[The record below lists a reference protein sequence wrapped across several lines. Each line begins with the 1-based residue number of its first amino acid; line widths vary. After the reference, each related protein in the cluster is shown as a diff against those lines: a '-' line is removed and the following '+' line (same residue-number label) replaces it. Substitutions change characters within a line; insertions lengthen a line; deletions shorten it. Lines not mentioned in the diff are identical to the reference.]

1 MSNDDSFRGG
11 PRRPGGGFKPRG
23 DGPRPAGPPRDAGER
38 PRKPFFRDGDAP
50 RGPRRDFGDAPKRDF
65 SAGPRREGDA
75 PRGPRRDF
83 GDGPK
88 RDFAG
93 PRREGGDAPRRSF
106 DGPRDFRRD
115 GDAPRGPRR
124 DFGDAPKRDFSAG
137 PRRDGGDAPRR
148 SFGDAPKRDFSA
160 GPRREGGDAPRRSF
174 DGPRDFRRDG
184 DAPRGPRRDFGDGPK
199 RDFSA
204 GPRREGSDAPRRSFD
219 GPRDFRRDG
228 DAPRGP
234 RRDFGDGPKRDFS
247 AGPRR
252 EGGDAPRR
260 SFDGPRDFRRD
271 GDAPRGPRRDFGNGP
286 KRDFGTGPRRDG
298 GDAPRRSFD
307 GPRDFRRDGDAPRG
321 PRRDFGD
328 APRRSHDG
336 PGRDHAGAQQRDFH
350 REAPARTF
358 FREEPATLNAES
370 VEAATDFESMPVSP
384 AQAPVNDDWEISLGE
399 QDGSAAPASAD
410 AWPSTDADQMPEAED
425 HTAPLPAAAD
435 TAEPAAPLAPPE
447 PRGADYSRRD
457 TREDFRRPVERGD
470 SRGFD
475 NDARRAQRQ
484 REVRIH
490 GANACAAVVRDRR
503 DAVRK
508 VYLRHDRAED
518 FAALLEWCRAQH
530 LAYRYVTDS
539 ELSALTGSEHH
550 EGICLEIERKPFLA
564 FETLLN
570 QLKLDHGAKVLLL
583 LDGVGNPHN
592 IGGILR
598 AAAHFG
604 VHALLLPPDSSLQ
617 LSAATYRTAE
627 GGAELVPIVKLREL
641 GRDLEALGALDFHVI
656 GSFPR
661 EATSIHTT
669 RWPER
674 TLLVIGAEQDGIRPA
689 TEALCDR
696 RFTIPGSGAVES
708 LNAATAA
715 AVLLSAYAG
724 SLARES
730 WAASK
735 S

>member
-11 PRRPGGGFKPRG
+11 PRRPGGGFRSSGPR
-23 DGPRPAGPPRDAGER
+23 PSRPAGPASEGDR

-50 RGPRRDFGDAPKRDF
+50 RGPRRDFGDAPRRDF
-65 SAGPRREGDA
+65 NAGPGGPRREGGDAPRRSFDGPRDFRRDGDA

-83 GDGPK
+83 NAGPG
-88 RDFAG
+88 G

-124 DFGDAPKRDFSAG
+124 DFGDATRRDFNAG
-137 PRRDGGDAPRR
+137 PG
-148 SFGDAPKRDFSA
+148 

-184 DAPRGPRRDFGDGPK
+184 DVPRGPRRDFGDGPK
-199 RDFSA
+199 REFSP
-204 GPRREGSDAPRRSFD
+204 GP
-219 GPRDFRRDG
+219 RRDG

-234 RRDFGDGPKRDFS
+234 RRDFN

-260 SFDGPRDFRRD
+260 SFDGPRDFRRE
-271 GDAPRGPRRDFGNGP
+271 
-286 KRDFGTGPRRDG
+286 G
-298 GDAPRRSFD
+298 GDAPRR
-307 GPRDFRRDGDAPRG
+307 DFRRDDTPPR
-321 PRRDFGD
+321 
-328 APRRSHDG
+328 A
-336 PGRDHAGAQQRDFH
+336 
-350 REAPARTF
+350 F
-358 FREEPATLNAES
+358 FREESAPVAAAPGSETASEVSFESPLHPAT
-370 VEAATDFESMPVSP
+370 AAPISH
-384 AQAPVNDDWEISLGE
+384 DDWEIPLAE
-399 QDGSAAPASAD
+399 DDGDAGAPARAD
-410 AWPSTDADQMPEAED
+410 ADAMIEVEDRTPVPVPVAVDDPEDA
-425 HTAPLPAAAD
+425 
-435 TAEPAAPLAPPE
+435 AAPLATPDARITE
-447 PRGADYSRRD
+447 YSRREPRE
-457 TREDFRRPVERGD
+457 TRWQEDRRAPERQE

-490 GANACAAVVRDRR
+490 GLNACVAVVRDRR
-503 DAVRK
+503 DAIRK
-508 VYLRHDRAED
+508 AYLRHDRAED

-570 QLKLDHGAKVLLL
+570 QLKLDHGPKVLLL

-592 IGGILR
+592 IGGVLR

-604 VHALLLPPDSSLQ
+604 VHALLLPPDSALQ
-617 LSAATYRTAE
+617 LSAASYRTAE

-661 EATSIHTT
+661 DATSIHTT

-674 TLLVIGAEQDGIRPA
+674 TLLVIGAEQSGIRPA

-708 LNAATAA
+708 LNVATAA

-724 SLARES
+724 SLARET